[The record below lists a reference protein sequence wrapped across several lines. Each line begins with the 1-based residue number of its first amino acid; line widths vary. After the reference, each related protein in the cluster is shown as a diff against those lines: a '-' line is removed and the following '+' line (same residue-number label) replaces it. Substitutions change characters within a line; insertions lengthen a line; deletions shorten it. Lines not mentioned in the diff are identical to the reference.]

1 MGMRRIK
8 ETINGIEQTPH
19 DTLLAVEDLDKERG
33 IRMWM
38 DGGWMAVFRSEKMR
52 K

>member
-1 MGMRRIK
+1 MRRIK
-8 ETINGIEQTPH
+8 ETITGIEQTLH
-19 DTLLAVEDLDKERG
+19 DTLLAVEDLDKETG

-38 DGGWMAVFRSEKMR
+38 DTGWQCSEVR